1 MWGVCSWN
9 KRHERHNLICHCP
22 LRCFYSSP
30 KVSVDKCSSRR
41 YGRAQSR
48 RRVYFFLP
56 ISISCYL
63 FLRKKNFFFA
73 LWGVEGTSV
82 MLLSS
87 RSVSR
92 SGRMEGRGEGGDEEE
107 EEEVEARHHGN
118 GRHVHLWTGRRD
130 DDSGCTT
137 SPGSDVF
144 QPEEEEEEE
153 VEEQVVVEEEKV
165 ALPAAAA
172 LSGHGAPTVDETA
185 AVVPTLAALQWTIEW
200 TPRVDVPT
208 HSPSSTVSFLL
219 FLPPALWAKLGTPAG
234 RSRKM

>member
-1 MWGVCSWN
+1 
-9 KRHERHNLICHCP
+9 
-22 LRCFYSSP
+22 
-30 KVSVDKCSSRR
+30 
-41 YGRAQSR
+41 
-48 RRVYFFLP
+48 
-56 ISISCYL
+56 
-63 FLRKKNFFFA
+63 
-73 LWGVEGTSV
+73 

-118 GRHVHLWTGRRD
+118 GRHVHLWAGLRD

-144 QPEEEEEEE
+144 QPEEEEEE
-153 VEEQVVVEEEKV
+153 VEEQVVEEEEKV

-219 FLPPALWAKLGTPAG
+219 FFVPSTALWAKLGTPAG